1 MHQKRGVRNSQ
12 NTMAQRSGQ
21 SPHNSNWDSTFL
33 PSFFTGGTLNSPGVS
48 ALSSNNNGHG
58 QFTSA
63 NTTLFPGQE
72 DHNISSGSHQD
83 HTLQPPFSINSV
95 NGTNSKVEYQ
105 GQGQEL
111 LKLLIR
117 EVKPEVKKEIRE
129 ETSDEITDLKTEMK
143 RMRIVIAEMEKRLSV
158 IPEMEKRLS
167 SVAEMEKLWTQ
178 WLSYL

>member
-1 MHQKRGVRNSQ
+1 M
-12 NTMAQRSGQ
+12 
-21 SPHNSNWDSTFL
+21 
-33 PSFFTGGTLNSPGVS
+33 NSPGVS

-63 NTTLFPGQE
+63 NSTLFPGQE

-83 HTLQPPFSINSV
+83 HTLQPPFPINSV

-111 LKLLIR
+111 LKLLIG

-129 ETSDEITDLKTEMK
+129 EISNEITDLKAEMK
-143 RMRIVIAEMEKRLSV
+143 QMRIVIAGMEKRLG
-158 IPEMEKRLS
+158 